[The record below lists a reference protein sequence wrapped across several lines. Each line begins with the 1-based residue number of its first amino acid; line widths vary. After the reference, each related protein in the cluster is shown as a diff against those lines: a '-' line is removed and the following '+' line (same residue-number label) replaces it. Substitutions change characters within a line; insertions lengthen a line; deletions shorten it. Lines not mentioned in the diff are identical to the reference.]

1 MGKKTEQMEVDNDEV
16 LVKLPNTSSYREQME
31 VMLKDEATSEFPP
44 LRSPPK
50 MEQQSGRSQSKC
62 GSTSSSSSDATNAIV
77 STVAHDNAAHT
88 IISAAAN
95 AIVITAACVIVVLLR
110 SVGGR
115 TTSHA
120 AGATMSVSV
129 SDF

>member
-1 MGKKTEQMEVDNDEV
+1 
-16 LVKLPNTSSYREQME
+16 
-31 VMLKDEATSEFPP
+31 MLKYYCFHFAINIVIAAAMSLPWSQPMLSSRAPP
-44 LRSPPK
+44 MHRLGRCLLPPCHHF
-50 MEQQSGRSQSKC
+50 GR
-62 GSTSSSSSDATNAIV
+62 SDATNAIV
-77 STVAHDNAAHT
+77 STAAHDNAAHT

-120 AGATMSVSV
+120 ADATMSVSV
-129 SDF
+129 SLFLIFVEGVVN